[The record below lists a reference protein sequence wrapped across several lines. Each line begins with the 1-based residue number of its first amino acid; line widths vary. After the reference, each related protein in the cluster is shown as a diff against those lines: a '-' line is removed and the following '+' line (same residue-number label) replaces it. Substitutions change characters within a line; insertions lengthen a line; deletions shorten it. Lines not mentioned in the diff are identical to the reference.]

1 MLTTRFTR
9 LIGCNVPIQ
18 QAGMGGVATAELA
31 SAVALAGALGM
42 IGGVRLGAKV
52 LGEELDSLP
61 RQTRSRIGVN
71 FLVPFLDR
79 ESLEVAASRVRVVEF
94 FFGEPD
100 ADLVERAHGAGAL
113 AAWQVGSVEEARA
126 AAGAGCDFLVAQG
139 IEAGGH
145 VRGRIGLLPLL
156 DGVLDAVNV
165 PVLAAGGIATARA
178 MAAALAAGADG
189 VRVGTRFVAAAE
201 SAAHPAYQEALLRAE
216 PEDTIL
222 TEAYSANWPNAPH
235 RVLRGCIEAAQA
247 LTDDLVGGER
257 PRRRHATLDAL
268 HDAAAYPLEHRQD
281 RGHAPLRRAVGGCRA
296 EDPAGGGHRPRA
308 RRRSGKAV
316 ARREGLI
323 PIRH

>member
-9 LIGCNVPIQ
+9 LIGCDVPIQ
-18 QAGMGGVATAELA
+18 QAGMGDVATAELA
-31 SAVALAGALGM
+31 SAVALASALGM
-42 IGGVRLGAKV
+42 IGGVRVGAKV

-79 ESLEVAASRVRVVEF
+79 ESLEIAASRVRVVEF

-100 ADLVERAHGAGAL
+100 ADLVERAHGADAL

-165 PVLAAGGIATARA
+165 PVLAAGGIATART

-201 SAAHPAYQEALLRAE
+201 SASQRKLY
-216 PEDTIL
+216 
-222 TEAYSANWPNAPH
+222 
-235 RVLRGCIEAAQA
+235 
-247 LTDDLVGGER
+247 
-257 PRRRHATLDAL
+257 
-268 HDAAAYPLEHRQD
+268 
-281 RGHAPLRRAVGGCRA
+281 
-296 EDPAGGGHRPRA
+296 
-308 RRRSGKAV
+308 
-316 ARREGLI
+316 
-323 PIRH
+323 

>member
-18 QAGMGGVATAELA
+18 QAGMGGVARAELA

-42 IGGVRLGAKV
+42 IGGVRLGAEV

-71 FLVPFLDR
+71 FQVPFLNR

-165 PVLAAGGIATARA
+165 PVLAAGGIATART

-247 LTDDLVGGER
+247 LTDDLVGQTVPAGSAGG
-257 PRRRHATLDAL
+257 ATLPLTRFMTPPPTRWSTGKIEAMP
-268 HDAAAYPLEHRQD
+268 HYAGQSVGAVRKIQPAADIVRELAEGAERL
-281 RGHAPLRRAVGGCRA
+281 LRAVKG
-296 EDPAGGGHRPRA
+296 
-308 RRRSGKAV
+308 
-316 ARREGLI
+316 
-323 PIRH
+323 

>member
-100 ADLVERAHGAGAL
+100 ADLVERAH
-113 AAWQVGSVEEARA
+113 
-126 AAGAGCDFLVAQG
+126 
-139 IEAGGH
+139 
-145 VRGRIGLLPLL
+145 
-156 DGVLDAVNV
+156 
-165 PVLAAGGIATARA
+165 
-178 MAAALAAGADG
+178 
-189 VRVGTRFVAAAE
+189 
-201 SAAHPAYQEALLRAE
+201 
-216 PEDTIL
+216 
-222 TEAYSANWPNAPH
+222 
-235 RVLRGCIEAAQA
+235 
-247 LTDDLVGGER
+247 
-257 PRRRHATLDAL
+257 
-268 HDAAAYPLEHRQD
+268 
-281 RGHAPLRRAVGGCRA
+281 
-296 EDPAGGGHRPRA
+296 
-308 RRRSGKAV
+308 
-316 ARREGLI
+316 
-323 PIRH
+323 

>member
-1 MLTTRFTR
+1 VLTTRFTR

-61 RQTRSRIGVN
+61 GQTRSRIGVN

-94 FFGEPD
+94 FYGEPD
-100 ADLVERAHGAGAL
+100 ADLIERAHGAGTL

-156 DGVLDAVNV
+156 DGVLDAVNG
-165 PVLAAGGIATARA
+165 PVLAAEASQQLAPWLRHWRLEPMACGSAPVLSPRPNRPPIPPIRKPFCGRSRKTRSWGKPTPPTGPTPRIACS
-178 MAAALAAGADG
+178 AGAS
-189 VRVGTRFVAAAE
+189 R
-201 SAAHPAYQEALLRAE
+201 P
-216 PEDTIL
+216 
-222 TEAYSANWPNAPH
+222 
-235 RVLRGCIEAAQA
+235 
-247 LTDDLVGGER
+247 
-257 PRRRHATLDAL
+257 PRR
-268 HDAAAYPLEHRQD
+268 
-281 RGHAPLRRAVGGCRA
+281 
-296 EDPAGGGHRPRA
+296 
-308 RRRSGKAV
+308 
-316 ARREGLI
+316 
-323 PIRH
+323 

>member
-1 MLTTRFTR
+1 MLITRFTR
-9 LIGCNVPIQ
+9 LIGCDVPIQ

-31 SAVALAGALGM
+31 SALALAGALGM

-52 LGEELDSLP
+52 LDEELDSLP

-247 LTDDLVGGER
+247 LTDDLVGQTVIGGATQPLTRFMTPPPTRWSTGKIEAMPHYAGQSVGAVQKIQPAADIVRELAEGAER
-257 PRRRHATLDAL
+257 LL
-268 HDAAAYPLEHRQD
+268 
-281 RGHAPLRRAVGGCRA
+281 RGVK
-296 EDPAGGGHRPRA
+296 D
-308 RRRSGKAV
+308 
-316 ARREGLI
+316 
-323 PIRH
+323 

>member
-1 MLTTRFTR
+1 LTTRFTR
-9 LIGCNVPIQ
+9 LIGCDVPIQ

-42 IGGVRLGAKV
+42 IGGVRIGAKV

-100 ADLVERAHGAGAL
+100 ADLVERVHGAGAL
-113 AAWQVGSVEEARA
+113 ADWQVGSVEEARA

-222 TEAYSANWPNAPH
+222 TEAYSTNWPNAPH

-247 LTDDLVGGER
+247 LTDDLVGQTVSGG
-257 PRRRHATLDAL
+257 ATLPLTRFMTPPPTRWSTGKIEAMP
-268 HDAAAYPLEHRQD
+268 HYAGQSVGAVQKIQPAADIVREL
-281 RGHAPLRRAVGGCRA
+281 A
-296 EDPAGGGHRPRA
+296 EGAERLLCGVKD
-308 RRRSGKAV
+308 
-316 ARREGLI
+316 
-323 PIRH
+323 

>member
-1 MLTTRFTR
+1 
-9 LIGCNVPIQ
+9 
-18 QAGMGGVATAELA
+18 
-31 SAVALAGALGM
+31 M
-42 IGGVRLGAKV
+42 IGGVRMGAKV
-52 LGEELDSLP
+52 LGEELDPLP

-79 ESLEVAASRVRVVEF
+79 ESLEIAASRVRVVEF

-100 ADLVERAHGAGAL
+100 ADLVERAHGADAL

-222 TEAYSANWPNAPH
+222 TEAYSTNWPNAPH

-247 LTDDLVGGER
+247 LTDDLVGQTVTGG
-257 PRRRHATLDAL
+257 ATLPLTRFMTPPPSRWSTGKIEAMPQYAGQSVGAVQKIQP
-268 HDAAAYPLEHRQD
+268 AADIVRELAEGAERLL
-281 RGHAPLRRAVGGCRA
+281 RGVK
-296 EDPAGGGHRPRA
+296 D
-308 RRRSGKAV
+308 
-316 ARREGLI
+316 
-323 PIRH
+323 

>member
-1 MLTTRFTR
+1 M
-9 LIGCNVPIQ
+9 
-18 QAGMGGVATAELA
+18 
-31 SAVALAGALGM
+31 ALAGALGM

-189 VRVGTRFVAAAE
+189 VRVGTRFVATAE

-222 TEAYSANWPNAPH
+222 GEAYSANWPNAPH

-247 LTDDLVGGER
+247 LTDDLVGQTVIAG
-257 PRRRHATLDAL
+257 ATLPLTRFMTPPPTRWSTGKIEAMP
-268 HDAAAYPLEHRQD
+268 HYAGQSVGAVQKIQPAADIVRELAEGAERLL
-281 RGHAPLRRAVGGCRA
+281 RGVK
-296 EDPAGGGHRPRA
+296 D
-308 RRRSGKAV
+308 
-316 ARREGLI
+316 
-323 PIRH
+323 

>member
-257 PRRRHATLDAL
+257 PAGRGDAGATL
-268 HDAAAYPLEHRQD
+268 PLTRFMTPPPTRWSTGKIEAMPHYAGQSVGAVQKIQPPADIVRELAEGAERLL
-281 RGHAPLRRAVGGCRA
+281 RGVK
-296 EDPAGGGHRPRA
+296 D
-308 RRRSGKAV
+308 
-316 ARREGLI
+316 
-323 PIRH
+323 

>member
-1 MLTTRFTR
+1 VLTTRFTR

-71 FLVPFLDR
+71 FLVFFLDR
-79 ESLEVAASRVRVVEF
+79 ESLEV
-94 FFGEPD
+94 
-100 ADLVERAHGAGAL
+100 
-113 AAWQVGSVEEARA
+113 
-126 AAGAGCDFLVAQG
+126 
-139 IEAGGH
+139 
-145 VRGRIGLLPLL
+145 
-156 DGVLDAVNV
+156 
-165 PVLAAGGIATARA
+165 
-178 MAAALAAGADG
+178 
-189 VRVGTRFVAAAE
+189 AAE

-247 LTDDLVGGER
+247 LTDDLVGQTVIAG
-257 PRRRHATLDAL
+257 ATLPLTRFMTPPPTRWSTGKIEAMP
-268 HDAAAYPLEHRQD
+268 HYAGQSVGAVQKIQPAADIVRELAEGAERLL
-281 RGHAPLRRAVGGCRA
+281 RGVK
-296 EDPAGGGHRPRA
+296 D
-308 RRRSGKAV
+308 
-316 ARREGLI
+316 
-323 PIRH
+323 

>member
-1 MLTTRFTR
+1 M
-9 LIGCNVPIQ
+9 
-18 QAGMGGVATAELA
+18 
-31 SAVALAGALGM
+31 
-42 IGGVRLGAKV
+42 
-52 LGEELDSLP
+52 
-61 RQTRSRIGVN
+61 
-71 FLVPFLDR
+71 
-79 ESLEVAASRVRVVEF
+79 
-94 FFGEPD
+94 
-100 ADLVERAHGAGAL
+100 
-113 AAWQVGSVEEARA
+113 EEARA
-126 AAGAGCDFLVAQG
+126 AAGAGCDFLIAQG

-247 LTDDLVGGER
+247 LTGRFLR
-257 PRRRHATLDAL
+257 PPSMLELQPHPLAALFPPIPEEELAELGRDIAL
-268 HDAAAYPLEHRQD
+268 HGQLEPIVLYQGKILD
-281 RGHAPLRRAVGGCRA
+281 GVNGTK
-296 EDPAGGGHRPRA
+296 PAGG
-308 RRRSGKAV
+308 
-316 ARREGLI
+316 
-323 PIRH
+323 

>member
-1 MLTTRFTR
+1 VLTTRFTR

-222 TEAYSANWPNAPH
+222 TEAYSANWPNATLPLT
-235 RVLRGCIEAAQA
+235 RFMTPPPTRWSTGKIEAMPHYAGQSVGTRQA
-247 LTDDLVGGER
+247 RR
-257 PRRRHATLDAL
+257 PREAQEINPGTSL
-268 HDAAAYPLEHRQD
+268 AAYVVP
-281 RGHAPLRRAVGGCRA
+281 GC
-296 EDPAGGGHRPRA
+296 PY
-308 RRRSGKAV
+308 K
-316 ARREGLI
+316 
-323 PIRH
+323 

>member
-9 LIGCNVPIQ
+9 LIGCDVPIQ
-18 QAGMGGVATAELA
+18 QAGMGDVATAELA

-42 IGGVRLGAKV
+42 IGGARFGAKV

-113 AAWQVGSVEEARA
+113 ADWQVGSVEEARA

-247 LTDDLVGGER
+247 LTDDLVGQTFTGG
-257 PRRRHATLDAL
+257 ATLPLTRFMTPPPARWSTGKIEAMP
-268 HDAAAYPLEHRQD
+268 HYAGQSVGAVRKIQPAADIVRELAEGAERLL
-281 RGHAPLRRAVGGCRA
+281 RGVK
-296 EDPAGGGHRPRA
+296 D
-308 RRRSGKAV
+308 
-316 ARREGLI
+316 
-323 PIRH
+323 

>member
-1 MLTTRFTR
+1 
-9 LIGCNVPIQ
+9 
-18 QAGMGGVATAELA
+18 MGDVATAELA

-42 IGGVRLGAKV
+42 IGGVRMGAKV
-52 LGEELDSLP
+52 LGEELDPLP

-222 TEAYSANWPNAPH
+222 TEAYSTNWPNAPH

-247 LTDDLVGGER
+247 LTDDLVGQTVTGG
-257 PRRRHATLDAL
+257 ATLPLTRFMTPPPSRWSTGKIEAMPQYAGQSVGAVQKIQP
-268 HDAAAYPLEHRQD
+268 AADIVRELAEGAERLL
-281 RGHAPLRRAVGGCRA
+281 RGVK
-296 EDPAGGGHRPRA
+296 D
-308 RRRSGKAV
+308 
-316 ARREGLI
+316 
-323 PIRH
+323 

>member
-1 MLTTRFTR
+1 
-9 LIGCNVPIQ
+9 
-18 QAGMGGVATAELA
+18 
-31 SAVALAGALGM
+31 M
-42 IGGVRLGAKV
+42 IGAGSAWAKV

-79 ESLEVAASRVRVVEF
+79 ESLEVAASRVRVGEF

-100 ADLVERAHGAGAL
+100 AGLVERAHGAGAL

-178 MAAALAAGADG
+178 MAAALGAGAAGG
-189 VRVGTRFVAAAE
+189 RVGPRFVAAAE

-247 LTDDLVGGER
+247 LTDDLG
-257 PRRRHATLDAL
+257 
-268 HDAAAYPLEHRQD
+268 
-281 RGHAPLRRAVGGCRA
+281 
-296 EDPAGGGHRPRA
+296 
-308 RRRSGKAV
+308 
-316 ARREGLI
+316 
-323 PIRH
+323 

>member
-1 MLTTRFTR
+1 MCRSSR
-9 LIGCNVPIQ
+9 P
-18 QAGMGGVATAELA
+18 AWGGVATAELA

-222 TEAYSANWPNAPH
+222 TEAYCANWPNAPH

-247 LTDDLVGGER
+247 LTDDLVGQTVIAG
-257 PRRRHATLDAL
+257 ATLPLTRFMTPPPTRWSTGKIEAMP
-268 HDAAAYPLEHRQD
+268 HYAGQSVGAVQKIQPAADIVRELAEGAERLL
-281 RGHAPLRRAVGGCRA
+281 RGVK
-296 EDPAGGGHRPRA
+296 D
-308 RRRSGKAV
+308 
-316 ARREGLI
+316 
-323 PIRH
+323 

>member
-1 MLTTRFTR
+1 LTTRFTR
-9 LIGCNVPIQ
+9 LIGCDVPIQ
-18 QAGMGGVATAELA
+18 QAGMGDVATAELA
-31 SAVALAGALGM
+31 SAVALAGALDM
-42 IGGVRLGAKV
+42 IGGVRMGAKV
-52 LGEELDSLP
+52 LVEELDPLP

-79 ESLEVAASRVRVVEF
+79 ESLEIAASRVRVVEF

-100 ADLVERAHGAGAL
+100 ADLVERAHGADAL

-222 TEAYSANWPNAPH
+222 TEAYSTNWPNAPH

-247 LTDDLVGGER
+247 LTDDLVGQTVTGG
-257 PRRRHATLDAL
+257 ATLPLTRFMTPPPARWSTGKIEAMP
-268 HDAAAYPLEHRQD
+268 HYAGQSVGAVQKIQPAADIVRELAEGAERLL
-281 RGHAPLRRAVGGCRA
+281 RGVK
-296 EDPAGGGHRPRA
+296 D
-308 RRRSGKAV
+308 
-316 ARREGLI
+316 
-323 PIRH
+323 

>member
-1 MLTTRFTR
+1 
-9 LIGCNVPIQ
+9 
-18 QAGMGGVATAELA
+18 
-31 SAVALAGALGM
+31 
-42 IGGVRLGAKV
+42 V

-247 LTDDLVGGER
+247 LTDDLVGQDVIAG
-257 PRRRHATLDAL
+257 ATLPLTRFMTPPPTRWSTGKIEAMP
-268 HDAAAYPLEHRQD
+268 HYAGQSVGAVQKIQPAADIVRELAEGAERLL
-281 RGHAPLRRAVGGCRA
+281 RGVK
-296 EDPAGGGHRPRA
+296 D
-308 RRRSGKAV
+308 
-316 ARREGLI
+316 
-323 PIRH
+323 

>member
-1 MLTTRFTR
+1 VLTTRFTR

-94 FFGEPD
+94 FYGEPD

-189 VRVGTRFVAAAE
+189 VRVGTRFVAAAK

-222 TEAYSANWPNAPH
+222 TEAYSANLPNAPH

-257 PRRRHATLDAL
+257 PAGRGDAGATL
-268 HDAAAYPLEHRQD
+268 PLTRFMRVPCPQSI
-281 RGHAPLRRAVGGCRA
+281 AQ
-296 EDPAGGGHRPRA
+296 
-308 RRRSGKAV
+308 
-316 ARREGLI
+316 
-323 PIRH
+323 